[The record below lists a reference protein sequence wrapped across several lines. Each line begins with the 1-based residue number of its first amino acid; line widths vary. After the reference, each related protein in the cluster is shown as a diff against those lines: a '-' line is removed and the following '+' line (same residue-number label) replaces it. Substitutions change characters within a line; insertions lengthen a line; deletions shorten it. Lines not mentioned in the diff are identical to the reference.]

1 MLVQWFATWLWHILP
16 ERLSWSSPAR
26 GQGLVEYAMILV
38 LVAIIVIIILA
49 TVGTTVRDV
58 LYQNIIDAI

>member
-1 MLVQWFATWLWHILP
+1 MWVYWFATWLGHILP
-16 ERLSWSSPAR
+16 TRLLRPPAAR

-38 LVAIIVIIILA
+38 LVAIIVIIVLA

-58 LYQNIIDAI
+58 LYQNIIDAF